1 MPEQILAGKYIVQE
15 EIAKGGMGVIYKALD
30 RTLNRIVAIKQV
42 HAHLSGDASFV
53 ERFLREARAMAR
65 LQHDNIVTIYAVE
78 ENQGTQLLV
87 MEYFQ
92 GRNLRVL
99 TRNQPRL
106 PLRDVVSITHQL
118 ASALAFAHAHG
129 IIHRDIKPAN
139 VMVDTRGKTKLT
151 DFGIAA
157 ALDEAAITSTGQVIG
172 TPEYMSPEQARGT
185 TLDGRSDLYSVG
197 IMLYE
202 MLTGKT
208 PHAEGS
214 KTSILGKL
222 AFDQQE
228 LTLPFPSD
236 IPSLLQGVVR
246 DLLRRQP
253 DERLPDADTLAS
265 QLHEILYTLPAS
277 SHTIPTS
284 RDSDATILVS
294 PPPMAKTPRKGEPDA
309 PTAIAPGSLTHTHIA
324 PSLATDST
332 RVSPPPA
339 GPRPSASPYLEE
351 TTVLPA
357 QPRTPIGSSTP
368 TPSATS
374 APVPTPSPL
383 RQASS
388 PLVPILAGGLF
399 VVLVLSGLVYYLA
412 SRDAPAPDAITP
424 QPTTSRSETPV
435 PEPVVVGQ
443 GADSERA
450 QREAALVKERERL
463 TQDQVRL
470 EEKQRQ
476 AEAQRAR
483 ETAERKQLE
492 AQRANA
498 SRDRELAAQR
508 AREEERKRQEAE
520 RLAEAQ
526 RAKDA
531 AERKQLEAQQTTAS
545 RERELAAQQARELER
560 KRQEAERLAT
570 DRQPT
575 VESAP
580 RQKEVQVANVFPDQ
594 RLQSLL
600 ERFRQAYEKHDIATI
615 QSMSRMKEGRLLNV
629 QVMFANYETIR
640 ASIKDVAQTEQGVS
654 ATLFL
659 DSVTTS
665 EGERI
670 DLPPIS
676 RKFRLQIPLQGAD
689 SEKIIW

>member
-1 MPEQILAGKYIVQE
+1 MSEQILVGKYVVQN

-30 RTLNRIVAIKQV
+30 RTLNRVVAIKLV
-42 HAHLSGDASFV
+42 HAHLSGDSSFV

-78 ENQGTQLLV
+78 EDQGTQLLV

-92 GRNLRVL
+92 GSNLRVL

-139 VMVDTRGKTKLT
+139 VLVDKRGKTKLT

-157 ALDEAAITSTGQVIG
+157 ALDEASITSTGQVIG

-208 PHAEGS
+208 PYSEAS
-214 KTSILGKL
+214 KTAILGKL

-228 LTLPFPSD
+228 LPLPFPSN

-253 DERLPDADTLAS
+253 DERIPDADTLAS

-277 SHTIPTS
+277 PTVPTS
-284 RDSDATILVS
+284 SESDATVLVS
-294 PPPMAKTPRKGEPDA
+294 QPPVAKAPDKSEPDP
-309 PTAIAPGSLTHTHIA
+309 PTAIASGGLTETRVA
-324 PSLATDST
+324 PSRATGNI
-332 RVSPPPA
+332 RVPPPPA
-339 GPRPSASPYLEE
+339 APRFPAPPHLEE

-357 QPRTPIGSSTP
+357 QPRTSVGIIKPS
-368 TPSATS
+368 PSA
-374 APVPTPSPL
+374 APAPPPSPPP
-383 RQASS
+383 QSS
-388 PLVPILAGGLF
+388 HLLPILAGGL
-399 VVLVLSGLVYYLA
+399 VAVLAMTGLVYYLA
-412 SRDAPAPDAITP
+412 NRSIPAPEATKSP
-424 QPTTSRSETPV
+424 QATSRVENPVSEHI
-435 PEPVVVGQ
+435 EDRQ
-443 GADSERA
+443 GTDDERA
-450 QREAALVKERERL
+450 KREAALEKERERL
-463 TQDQVRL
+463 AQDQLRL

-476 AEAQRAR
+476 AEAQQAK

-492 AQRANA
+492 AQRATS
-498 SRDRELAAQR
+498 SRERELTAQR
-508 AREEERKRQEAE
+508 VREEERKRQEAE
-520 RLAEAQ
+520 RLAT
-526 RAKDA
+526 
-531 AERKQLEAQQTTAS
+531 ERQHTV
-545 RERELAAQQARELER
+545 
-560 KRQEAERLAT
+560 
-570 DRQPT
+570 DR
-575 VESAP
+575 AP
-580 RQKEVQVANVFPDQ
+580 RQNDVQVAKVFSDQ
-594 RLQSLL
+594 RLQSIF
-600 ERFRQAYEKHDIATI
+600 ERFRQAYENHDLATI
-615 QSMSRMKEGRLLNV
+615 QSISRMSDDRLRNV

-640 ASIKDVAQTEQGVS
+640 ASIKDLVQTEQGAS

-659 DSVTTS
+659 DSVTTAG
-665 EGERI
+665 GESVS
-670 DLPPIS
+670 LSPLA
-676 RKFRLQIPLQGAD
+676 RKFTLKIPRQGAE